1 MATHQRQP
9 EMPDLRVVP
18 VAELLLHEQHD
29 AQRSEP
35 LLQRLQA
42 DGVMKNPPIVAPIR
56 GESRY
61 VVLDGANR
69 VTAMLAM
76 GIAHIAVQVVDYEDP
91 ELILDTWHH
100 LVKGVGEADF
110 KCLLL
115 SVQGVTTKGT
125 DPVHA
130 RAQLARREILALVEY
145 PDGEVC
151 TVKAEGNL
159 HLRTQRL
166 NEIVDLYKLR
176 GRIFRANTDHLPSL
190 LPLYDEVSALV
201 VFPRF
206 TPAEI
211 VDLARLGACLP
222 AGITRH
228 LIPRRALRI
237 NLPLTLL
244 GSDASLP
251 EKNAWLTDWM
261 KQKVAACLAVVISD
275 PDGSNVPL
283 GTVDPAQPYIDQL
296 EPGASA

>member
-1 MATHQRQP
+1 MSTHQRQP
-9 EMPDLRVVP
+9 EMPDLRVLP
-18 VAELLLHEQHD
+18 VADLLLHEQHD
-29 AQRSEP
+29 PLRSAP
-35 LLQRLQA
+35 LLARLKA
-42 DGVMKNPPIVAPIR
+42 DGVLKNPTIVAPVP
-56 GESRY
+56 GEPRY
-61 VVLDGANR
+61 VVLDGAHR
-69 VTAMLAM
+69 VTVMRELR
-76 GIAHIAVQVVDYEDP
+76 IEHIAVQVVDYDDP

-100 LVKGVGEADF
+100 LVKGIVEGDF
-110 KCLLL
+110 KRLLL
-115 SVQGVTTKGT
+115 SVQGVTTKLA

-151 TVKAEGNL
+151 TVSAEGGL

-190 LPLYDEVSALV
+190 LPLYEEVGALV

-211 VDLARLGACLP
+211 IDLARVGARLP

-244 GSDASLP
+244 GSDAGLP
-251 EKNAWLTDWM
+251 EKNAWLADWM
-261 KQKVAACLAVVISD
+261 KQKVAAKAARFYQESTFLFD
-275 PDGSNVPL
+275 
-283 GTVDPAQPYIDQL
+283 
-296 EPGASA
+296 E